1 MDTKKF
7 YELQNNLKNQNIIF
21 CYSGYVSERVLAAIG
36 ETLKIKLAIEETEMS
51 KTKKI
56 FSIFVEGV
64 QNVIRYSAETL
75 GEENDDVSE
84 VRYGVF
90 TISKDPKGI
99 SVQCGNLIYKKDVD
113 KMKDRVSKVEG
124 KDKDQLK
131 KLYKEKMM
139 EGPEEGSK
147 GASLGLIEMAR
158 RSGSPIEFAFEEI
171 NHEHTFF
178 CIKSIV

>member
-64 QNVIRYSAETL
+64 QNVIRYSAESL
-75 GEENDDVSE
+75 GPDDQEESE
-84 VRYGVF
+84 VEP
-90 TISKDPKGI
+90 TEDSESSCP
-99 SVQCGNLIYKKDVD
+99 
-113 KMKDRVSKVEG
+113 
-124 KDKDQLK
+124 
-131 KLYKEKMM
+131 
-139 EGPEEGSK
+139 
-147 GASLGLIEMAR
+147 
-158 RSGSPIEFAFEEI
+158 
-171 NHEHTFF
+171 
-178 CIKSIV
+178 

>member
-1 MDTKKF
+1 MDIKHF
-7 YELQNNLKNQNIIF
+7 YDLQKNLKEQDIMF
-21 CYSGYVSERVLAAIG
+21 CYSGYVTERILSAIG
-36 ETLKIKLAIEETEMS
+36 ETIKKKLAIEETELG
-51 KTKKI
+51 KTKKV

-64 QNVIRYSAETL
+64 QNVIRYSAESL
-75 GEENDDVSE
+75 EPEDQEESE
-84 VRYGVF
+84 VRYGLV
-90 TISKDPKGI
+90 TIGQDTKGI
-99 SVQCGNLIYKKDVD
+99 SVQCGNLIFNKDVQR
-113 KMKDRVSKVEG
+113 MKDRVSQVEG

-178 CIKSIV
+178 YIKSIV

>member
-21 CYSGYVSERVLAAIG
+21 CYSGYVSERILAAIG

-75 GEENDDVSE
+75 GEENDDLSE

-90 TISKDPKGI
+90 AISKDPKGI